1 MPTPLPRPFPVS
13 GFARAAARVAVLWPQ
28 TGMLFQRTLLR
39 LGLASV
45 LTAGSLLAAGGFPAT
60 SRLLA
65 EEWPAFRGPRGD
77 GTSTESRAPLNW
89 SSTKNIRWKAPLPG
103 PGNGSPIVWGNR
115 VFVTGPTADPVER
128 ALFCFDRRDGRL
140 LWQKGVA
147 YTAEDPTHRTNPQAS
162 STPVTDGQRVIAWYG
177 SAGVSCHDLEG
188 KELWHRDLGV
198 FRHIWGYGS
207 SPVIHDG
214 RVLINCGPG
223 ERSFLIALDIETG
236 KTLWQVDEPGGASG
250 DQGADEWIGSWST
263 PRIVRVAGGELVL
276 VSQPHHVN
284 AHDPATGKIAWT
296 QEGLGKLVYTSPLI
310 EGEIAVAMGGYH
322 GPAIGLRLGSADA
335 ATKPQSLWRH
345 DQKNP
350 QRIGSGVIVDGK
362 VYMANEQFLAQC
374 LDLQTGR
381 ELWQARLPQG
391 TIWASIVK
399 IADRLYVT
407 NQAGT
412 TLVWK
417 VNPEKLELLAENA
430 VDETCNASLA
440 VSNGELFLR
449 THGHLYCIAEP
460 AP

>member
-1 MPTPLPRPFPVS
+1 MATTPTI
-13 GFARAAARVAVLWPQ
+13 G
-28 TGMLFQRTLLR
+28 R
-39 LGLASV
+39 LGLAC
-45 LTAGSLLAAGGFPAT
+45 LLAAGLVLALGHLT
-60 SRLLA
+60 GVGRLQA

-77 GTSTESRAPLNW
+77 GISTESHAPLTW
-89 SSTKNIRWKAPLPG
+89 SATQNIRWKAALPG
-103 PGNGSPIVWGNR
+103 PGNGSPIVWGTK
-115 VFVTGPTADPVER
+115 VFVTGPTADPAER
-128 ALFCFDRRDGRL
+128 ALFCFDRQDGRL
-140 LWQKGVA
+140 LWQQGVS

-177 SAGVSCHDLEG
+177 SAGVHCYDFDG
-188 KELWHRDLGV
+188 KKLWSRDLGV

-214 RVLINCGPG
+214 RVLLNCGPG
-223 ERSFLIALDIETG
+223 ERSFVIALDLKTG
-236 KTLWQVDEPGGASG
+236 ETLWQVDEPGGASG
-250 DQGADEWIGSWST
+250 DKGADEWIGSWST
-263 PRIVRVAGGELVL
+263 PRIVRVAGGDLVL
-276 VSQPHHVN
+276 VSQPYHVN
-284 AHDPATGKIAWT
+284 AHDPATGKIVWS

-310 EGEIAVAMGGYH
+310 EGDIAVAMGGYH

-335 ATKPQSLWRH
+335 ATKPHSLWRH

-350 QRIGSGVIVDGK
+350 QRIGSGVMVDGRL
-362 VYMANEQFLAQC
+362 YMANEQFLAQC
-374 LDLQTGR
+374 LELSTGR

-417 VNPEKLELLAENA
+417 VNPEKLELLAENSLE
-430 VDETCNASLA
+430 ETCNASLA